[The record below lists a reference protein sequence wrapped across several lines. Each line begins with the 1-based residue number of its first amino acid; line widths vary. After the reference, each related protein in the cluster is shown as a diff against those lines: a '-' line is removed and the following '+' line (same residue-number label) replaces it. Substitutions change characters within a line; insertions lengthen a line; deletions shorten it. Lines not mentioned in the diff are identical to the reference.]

1 MKKLNKAKAI
11 KLIALIITI
20 AILIIA
26 TIYMIPVI
34 KQINTPEGQAEF
46 KEKITNSGIRTS
58 PSSISNITR
67 RTSRTISRNLF
78 WTNMGN
84 NISNDIS
91 IHSNSNDIFLCKKI
105 WKRLYI

>member
-46 KEKITNSGIRTS
+46 KEKITNSGITGMLILFGYFFFWKKFIYKV
-58 PSSISNITR
+58 SSIFFYKEIY
-67 RTSRTISRNLF
+67 
-78 WTNMGN
+78 
-84 NISNDIS
+84 
-91 IHSNSNDIFLCKKI
+91 HCC
-105 WKRLYI
+105 YYEY